1 MRSEIRRHP
10 LSKKD
15 NFCNG
20 VESDSKENQ
29 DDYDNGNNSSYMGC
43 FKLLFFRSL
52 VVILVI
58 ISSFLIPNLNLMMSL
73 VGTIF
78 GTIITL
84 VFPILFYN
92 RAYSSAHGEKLTRG

>member
-1 MRSEIRRHP
+1 MV
-10 LSKKD
+10 L
-15 NFCNG
+15 
-20 VESDSKENQ
+20 
-29 DDYDNGNNSSYMGC
+29 

-58 ISSFLIPNLNLMMSL
+58 ISSFLIPNLNIMMSL

-92 RAYSSAHGEKLTRG
+92 RAYSSAHGEKLTRGKP